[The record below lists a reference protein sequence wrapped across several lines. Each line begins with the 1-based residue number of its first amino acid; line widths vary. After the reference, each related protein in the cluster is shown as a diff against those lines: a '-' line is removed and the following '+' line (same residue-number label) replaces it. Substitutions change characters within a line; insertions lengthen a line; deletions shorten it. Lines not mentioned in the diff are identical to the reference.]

1 MDYTHLTQEEMDDHI
16 AEGIRG
22 RQLEHFHHSV
32 NVANYAEM
40 LKVLPKGEWR
50 DRIQQLHDEGL
61 VEMAKIEGLHDAL
74 VKQVPPGRLAQAKE
88 RVAAKRAAQG

>member
-1 MDYTHLTQEEMDDHI
+1 MEYTHLTQEEMDDHI

-32 NVANYAEM
+32 NVANYAAM
-40 LKVLPKGEWR
+40 LKTLPKGPWR

-61 VEMAKIEGLHDAL
+61 AEMEKVEGLHDAL
-74 VKQVPPGRLAQAKE
+74 VAQIPTARLADAKA
-88 RVAAKRAAQG
+88 RTAAKRAALG